1 MYKQILVPLDGS
13 ALAERILPHVQA
25 IAKGTGAKV
34 LLFRVAPSAAA
45 AIAAEA
51 PGEARKVLEA
61 EEARAAKYLE
71 GVAKRLKDAGVV
83 TKIEVSVGEPA
94 VEIVMAAE
102 KEKADLIALM
112 SHGVTG
118 LSHFDMGSVAEK
130 VVKSSPRPV
139 LLVRAF
145 RTVPRI
151 LTDQEI
157 WAIKK

>member
-1 MYKQILVPLDGS
+1 MYKQIFVPLDGS

-34 LLFRVAPSAAA
+34 LLFRVASSAPA
-45 AIAAEA
+45 AITAEA
-51 PGEARKVLEA
+51 PAEARKLLEV
-61 EEARAAKYLE
+61 EQARAAKYLE
-71 GVAKRLKDAGVV
+71 GVAKRLKDAGLA

-102 KEKADLIALM
+102 KEKADLIAIM

-130 VVKSSPRPV
+130 VVKTSPRPV

-145 RTVPRI
+145 RTVPRV
-151 LTDQEI
+151 LTEQEV
-157 WAIKK
+157 WAIKG

>member
-25 IAKGTGAKV
+25 IAKATGAKV
-34 LLFRVAPSAAA
+34 LLFRVASSAPAA
-45 AIAAEA
+45 MAAEA
-51 PGEARKVLEA
+51 PTEARKMLEA
-61 EEARAAKYLE
+61 EQARAAKYLD
-71 GVAKRLKDAGVV
+71 GVAKRLKDAGVT
-83 TKIEVSVGEPA
+83 TKVEVSVGEPA

-102 KEKADLIALM
+102 KEKADLIAIM

-130 VVKSSPRPV
+130 VVEASPRPV

-145 RTVPRI
+145 RTVPRV
-151 LTDQEI
+151 LTDQEV
-157 WAIKK
+157 WAIKG

>member
-34 LLFRVAPSAAA
+34 LLFGVASSAPAA
-45 AIAAEA
+45 MAAEA
-51 PGEARKVLEA
+51 PAEARKLLEV
-61 EEARAAKYLE
+61 EQARAAKYLE
-71 GVAKRLKDAGVV
+71 GVAKRLKDAGLT
-83 TKIEVSVGEPA
+83 TKVEVSVGEPA
-94 VEIVMAAE
+94 VEILTAAE
-102 KEKADLIALM
+102 KEKADLIAMM

-118 LSHFDMGSVAEK
+118 LGHFDMGSVAEK
-130 VVKSSPRPV
+130 VVKTSTRPV

-151 LTDQEI
+151 LTDQEV
-157 WAIKK
+157 WAIRG